1 MKVKVTKANEY
12 VADIKIVDIDAASE
26 EDAKLFAP
34 VIGWNHPY
42 LHRSLVKK
50 GPYRGFFVIALL
62 TFTSS
67 ELPVGRMFSIP
78 ENSQGWK
85 VIAEN
90 KAARHIRFSPDEYEE
105 DEVKLKAKLRA
116 WAEKNGIK
124 FETR

>member
-1 MKVKVTKANEY
+1 MKVNVTKANEY

-42 LHRSLVKK
+42 LHRSLVSK
-50 GPYRGFFVIALL
+50 GPYSGFFVIAVL
-62 TFTSS
+62 TFTGS
-67 ELPVGRMFSIP
+67 ELPIGMTFSFS

-85 VIAEN
+85 VIN
-90 KAARHIRFSPDEYEE
+90 KSKAARHIRFLPEEYTENEE
-105 DEVKLKAKLRA
+105 ILKSMLRE

-124 FETR
+124 FEK

>member
-1 MKVKVTKANEY
+1 MKVNVTKANEY

-42 LHRSLVKK
+42 LHRSLVSK
-50 GPYRGFFVIALL
+50 GPYSGFFVIAVL
-62 TFTSS
+62 TFTGS
-67 ELPVGRMFSIP
+67 ELPVGRTFSFP

-90 KAARHIRFSPDEYEE
+90 KAARHIRFSPDEYTE
-105 DEVKLKAKLRA
+105 DKTKLKNMLRE

-124 FETR
+124 FET

>member
-1 MKVKVTKANEY
+1 MKVNVTKANEH

-26 EDAKLFAP
+26 EEAKLFAP

-42 LHRSLVKK
+42 LHRSLVSK
-50 GPYRGFFVIALL
+50 GPYSGFFVIVVL
-62 TFTSS
+62 TFTGS
-67 ELPVGRMFSIP
+67 ELPVGRRFSFS

-85 VIAEN
+85 VIKKN

-105 DEVKLKAKLRA
+105 DEVKIKVNLRD

-124 FETR
+124 IEE